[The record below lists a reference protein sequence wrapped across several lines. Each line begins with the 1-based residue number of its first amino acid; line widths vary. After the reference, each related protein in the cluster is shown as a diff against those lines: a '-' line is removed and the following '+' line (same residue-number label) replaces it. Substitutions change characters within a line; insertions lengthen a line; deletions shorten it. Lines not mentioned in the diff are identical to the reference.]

1 MRDTARNRSSR
12 LNRSAPYRPIWLA
25 VVLIVLALVL
35 VLLDHAGSLGSL
47 RAQGVSLLSPAL
59 GGLSGV
65 GQSLGGLGQGLGDN
79 DHLRAQVQQLQ
90 ATVSALEAGRIK
102 SEAALLENQ
111 QLRKELKI
119 EQERPWKL
127 LGASVAA
134 HSPDVGRH
142 TLLLTVGSAQGVEP
156 GMAVI
161 GQDGASP
168 PALIGVVD
176 TVQPNSASVLL
187 ITDYGSTISAR
198 VYHAGSVTDG
208 VVQGQWQRGAWLKLD
223 QIDRSAVLAP
233 GDTITTA
240 GLTARFGLDL
250 PRASIPQNVPIG
262 TVVSLSQQGHN
273 QSADV
278 RPYVDPSQVR
288 YAWVILTADG

>member
-1 MRDTARNRSSR
+1 MRNTARNRSIR
-12 LNRSAPYRPIWLA
+12 FTRSAPYRSVWL
-25 VVLIVLALVL
+25 VVALLVLALVL
-35 VLLDHAGSLGSL
+35 VLLDHAGSLAPL

-59 GGLSGV
+59 KTLSGI
-65 GQSLGGLGQGLGDN
+65 GQSLGTVGQSFGETER
-79 DHLRAQVQQLQ
+79 LRAQVQELQ
-90 ATVSALEAGRIK
+90 ATVSALQASQINGQ
-102 SEAALLENQ
+102 AALLENA

-119 EQERPWKL
+119 ERERPWKL

-134 HSPDVGRH
+134 HSPDAGRH
-142 TLLLTVGSAQGVEP
+142 TLLLTVGSAQGVQP

-168 PALIGVVD
+168 PALVGVVD
-176 TVQPNSASVLL
+176 AVQPNSASVLL

-198 VYHAGSVTDG
+198 VYHAGAVTDG
-208 VVQGQWQRGAWLKLD
+208 VIQGQWQRGAWLKLD
-223 QIDRSAVLAP
+223 QIDRSVALAP

-240 GLTARFGLDL
+240 GLTAQFDLDL
-250 PRASIPQNVPIG
+250 PRAAIPQNVPVG
-262 TVVSLSQQGHN
+262 TIVALRQQGHN

-288 YAWVILTADG
+288 YAWVILAADG